1 MLDYI
6 LRFIVTLLII
16 TGIAFLIPTLVIFFL
31 QVLITVSVFLVI
43 LFVLSLFYKGKTDD
57 EIRLEETNRQVEE
70 AKKALD
76 TFSIN
81 KWGVWIMILKF
92 LKQLFCFPHHYEQEL
107 SPFDDEW
114 WEECRKCD
122 KTRKVKKVII

>member
-6 LRFIVTLLII
+6 LRFIVTLLIVA
-16 TGIAFLIPTLVIFFL
+16 GVAFILPTLVIFFL

-81 KWGVWIMILKF
+81 K
-92 LKQLFCFPHHYEQEL
+92 
-107 SPFDDEW
+107 
-114 WEECRKCD
+114 
-122 KTRKVKKVII
+122 

>member
-6 LRFIVTLLII
+6 IRFIVAVLII

-31 QVLITVSVFLVI
+31 QVLITVSVFLVV

-81 KWGVWIMILKF
+81 K
-92 LKQLFCFPHHYEQEL
+92 
-107 SPFDDEW
+107 
-114 WEECRKCD
+114 
-122 KTRKVKKVII
+122 

>member
-6 LRFIVTLLII
+6 LRFIVTILIV
-16 TGIAFLIPTLVIFFL
+16 TGIAFLMPTLVIFFL

-43 LFVLSLFYKGKTDD
+43 LFVFSRLGQLGCYKGKTDD

-81 KWGVWIMILKF
+81 K
-92 LKQLFCFPHHYEQEL
+92 
-107 SPFDDEW
+107 
-114 WEECRKCD
+114 
-122 KTRKVKKVII
+122 